1 LSTVIFIARQFL
13 ERFDR
18 QRARKKTGVDLNR
31 LLCGDGEMFPAVP
44 VDIEQKL
51 KIVREI
57 MHSIKKIRLLLIEL
71 MKP

>member
-18 QRARKKTGVDLNR
+18 QRVRKKTGVDLNR

-51 KIVREI
+51 
-57 MHSIKKIRLLLIEL
+57 
-71 MKP
+71 